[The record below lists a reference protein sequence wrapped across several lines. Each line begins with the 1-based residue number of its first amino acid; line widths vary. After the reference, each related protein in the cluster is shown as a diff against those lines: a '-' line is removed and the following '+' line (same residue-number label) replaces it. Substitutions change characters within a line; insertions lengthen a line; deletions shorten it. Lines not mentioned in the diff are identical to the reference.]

1 MTMDEPAQWL
11 ILERYRVLGELG
23 RGAMGIVY
31 KVHDDRL
38 DRVIAL
44 KTIRKDRFVVEDEP
58 EQDVLDGF
66 RREARAA
73 GKLSHP
79 AIVTIYDISEEGDD
93 VYIAMEFVDGE
104 RLSERMRAT
113 PRTPVAEAARI
124 GMRICEAL
132 EYAHAHGV
140 IHRDVKPDNI
150 MCCANGDVK
159 LTDFGIA
166 RIVSASATH
175 TGPARGTPRYMA
187 PEQWRGDPVDGRADV
202 FAVGIILYEMLTG
215 CPVFATKSP
224 SELRDRVLH
233 EEPVLPTLVNPALPA
248 AIDPIVLRA
257 IAREPADRYP
267 TAGELARA
275 LLPFA
280 TGAFATP
287 QDGFE
292 EAVTAL
298 RSDPEEATV
307 SSAALPRGE
316 PGFGMG
322 RTIALATA
330 LGVLALAIAG
340 VWWAMAPRR
349 SLPMPQVSGV
359 ATAAPVAVARLAATP
374 RAVAATA
381 SIAATASVAS
391 TVTAA
396 APTPEVASAYR
407 EAGATL
413 ADPEQI
419 DATKLP
425 VIAMLANDSSDAA
438 TDLLLVSTR
447 NASILVSMAAVKALA
462 RRPCARIVGPLTAL
476 LVDEEWQR
484 RAWAA
489 KILGVDGCVGARDAL
504 AARRGRETDA
514 RVAKLMDD
522 AIKMLDEGET
532 DR

>member
-1 MTMDEPAQWL
+1 MTTDGPSQWL

-31 KVHDDRL
+31 KVHDERL

-58 EQDVLDGF
+58 EQEVLERF

-79 AIVTIYDISEEGDD
+79 GIVTIYDISEEGDD
-93 VYIAMEFVDGE
+93 LYIAMELVAGE
-104 RLSERMRAT
+104 PLGERMRAT
-113 PRTPVAEAARI
+113 PRMPVAEAARI
-124 GMRICEAL
+124 GTRICEAL

-150 MCCANGDVK
+150 MCCADGDVK

-175 TGPARGTPRYMA
+175 TGRPRGTPRYMA

-215 CPVFATKSP
+215 CPTFPTKSP
-224 SELRDRVLH
+224 SELRDLVLH
-233 EEPVLPTLVNPALPA
+233 EEPVPLALVNPALPA
-248 AIDPIVLRA
+248 AIDPVVRRA
-257 IAREPADRYP
+257 IAREPADRYS

-275 LLPFA
+275 LAPFV
-280 TGAFATP
+280 TGALATP
-287 QDGFE
+287 HVTPE
-292 EAVTAL
+292 EAVTVA
-298 RSDPEEATV
+298 RSQPTLSGV
-307 SSAALPRGE
+307 E
-316 PGFGMG
+316 PGFVTG
-322 RTIALATA
+322 RTVALATA
-330 LGVLALAIAG
+330 LLGVVALAITG
-340 VWWAMAPRR
+340 IWWARPPRR
-349 SLPMPQVSGV
+349 SLPMPQTFGV
-359 ATAAPVAVARLAATP
+359 ATAASVAV
-374 RAVAATA
+374 TA
-381 SIAATASVAS
+381 SAAS
-391 TVTAA
+391 TVSAV

-413 ADPEQI
+413 ADPEQA

-425 VIAMLANDSSDAA
+425 VIATLANDSSDAA
-438 TDLLLVSTR
+438 TDVLLVSTR

-462 RRPCARIVGPLTAL
+462 GRPCARIVGPLTAL
-476 LVDEEWQR
+476 LADEEWQR

-489 KILGVDGCVGARDAL
+489 KILGGDGCVGARDAL

-514 RVAKLMDD
+514 RVAKLVDD
-522 AIKMLDEGET
+522 AIEMLDEKAA

>member
-1 MTMDEPAQWL
+1 MTTDELAQWL
-11 ILERYRVLGELG
+11 ILERFRVLGELG

-58 EQDVLDGF
+58 EQEVLDRF

-79 AIVTIYDISEEGDD
+79 GIVTIYDISEEGDD
-93 VYIAMEFVDGE
+93 LYIAMEFVAGE
-104 RLSERMRAT
+104 SLGERMRT
-113 PRTPVAEAARI
+113 MPRTPVAEAARI
-124 GMRICEAL
+124 ATRVCEAL

-150 MCCANGDVK
+150 MCCANEDVK

-166 RIVSASATH
+166 RIVSGSATH
-175 TGPARGTPRYMA
+175 TGRPLGTPRYMA

-202 FAVGIILYEMLTG
+202 FAVGIILYELLTG
-215 CPVFATKSP
+215 CPTFATKSP
-224 SELRDRVLH
+224 SELMYRVLH
-233 EEPVLPTLVNPALPA
+233 EDPALPTLMNPALPA
-248 AIDPIVLRA
+248 VIDPIVRRA

-275 LLPFA
+275 LAPFV

-287 QDGFE
+287 RVGPE
-292 EAVTAL
+292 EAVTVL
-298 RSDPEEATV
+298 RPQPEEATV
-307 SSAALPRGE
+307 SDATLPGGE
-316 PGFGMG
+316 PGFVTG

-330 LGVLALAIAG
+330 LGVVALAITG
-340 VWWAMAPRR
+340 VWWAMPPRR
-349 SLPMPQVSGV
+349 SLPMPQAFGV
-359 ATAAPVAVARLAATP
+359 ATAAPVAVTRLEETP
-374 RAVAATA
+374 RAVE
-381 SIAATASVAS
+381 ATASVAS
-391 TVTAA
+391 RVTAA
-396 APTPEVASAYR
+396 APTPEVAPAYR
-407 EAGATL
+407 EASATL
-413 ADPEQI
+413 AGPEQT
-419 DATKLP
+419 DATKLA
-425 VIAMLANDSSDAA
+425 VIATLANDSSDGA

-447 NASILVSMAAVKALA
+447 NASILVSMAAVKALV
-462 RRPCARIVGPLTAL
+462 RRPCARIEGPLTAL
-476 LVDEEWQR
+476 LIDEEWQR

-514 RVAKLMDD
+514 RVAKLVND
-522 AIKMLDEGET
+522 AIKMLDEGEA